1 MRTENVFY
9 TLIIAPATSSRF
21 YKIVIHHRH
30 LYGMLLIGLILL
42 GVLSTTGV
50 WVMRRAAALM
60 RYARMERENETLRRE
75 YFAQLNALHS
85 RLASLEAEAHRM
97 RETAREM
104 GITLDEDEGNAPVSS
119 RSPHANGRSAE
130 ATERGKGGP
139 HELQFFAEEIARVEA
154 TVKTLRVRLEHE
166 RWRQART
173 PRGWPVPGGLN
184 DRFGIRRDPFG
195 DGYEFHTGV
204 DVEARYG
211 EPVRATADGRVVFAA
226 YRGGYGRLV
235 ILDHGN
241 GITTFYGHL
250 SQITVRVG
258 QSVKRGHILGRA
270 GSTGRSTGPHVH
282 YEVRVNDRPVN
293 PLRFAGG

>member
-1 MRTENVFY
+1 MRRESAFY

-30 LYGMLLIGLILL
+30 LYGALLIGLMAL
-42 GVLSTTGV
+42 GILSTTGV
-50 WVMRRAAALM
+50 WVMRRAAVLM
-60 RYARMERENETLRRE
+60 HYARVERENEVLKRE
-75 YFAQLNALHS
+75 YLTQLNTLQS
-85 RLASLEAEAHRM
+85 RLASLEAEAHQM

-104 GITLDEDEGNAPVSS
+104 GIELEESEGSTS
-119 RSPHANGRSAE
+119 QSPRPIGRSRE
-130 ATERGKGGP
+130 ETERGKGGP
-139 HELQFFAEEIARVEA
+139 HELQFFAEEIARIEA
-154 TVKTLRVRLEHE
+154 TVKTLRVRLESE
-166 RWRQART
+166 RRRQAMT

-211 EPVRATADGRVVFAA
+211 EPVRATADGTVVFAA
-226 YRGGYGRLV
+226 YRSGYGRLV

-250 SQITVRVG
+250 SRITVRPG
-258 QSVKRGHILGRA
+258 QSVKRGHIVGRA